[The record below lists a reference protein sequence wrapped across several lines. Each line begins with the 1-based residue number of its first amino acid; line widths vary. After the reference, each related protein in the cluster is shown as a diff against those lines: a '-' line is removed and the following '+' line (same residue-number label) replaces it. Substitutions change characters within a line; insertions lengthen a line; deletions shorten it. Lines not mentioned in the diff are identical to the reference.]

1 MTRGSPFDPGRKCQE
16 VNDIVQFMP
25 IANALGPQGQMA
37 LSIPRIT
44 AFIADKMNI
53 KQDLLT
59 TAEEQE
65 MMMQQMQAQAMAEQG
80 PPTADDG
87 GATMEAMQ

>member
-1 MTRGSPFDPGRKCQE
+1 
-16 VNDIVQFMP
+16 
-25 IANALGPQGQMA
+25 
-37 LSIPRIT
+37 
-44 AFIADKMNI
+44 
-53 KQDLLT
+53 
-59 TAEEQE
+59 

>member
-1 MTRGSPFDPGRKCQE
+1 MTPVAPYSQPQTLQE
-16 VNDIVQFMP
+16 VNDIVQFMQ
-25 IANALGPQGQMA
+25 IANSLGPQDQMA
-37 LSIPRIT
+37 LPIPRIT
-44 AFIADKMNI
+44 AFIADKMNN

-59 TAEEQE
+59 TPEEQE